1 MSEPQSIGGEQ
12 VPDPIPT
19 SRTDV
24 SKPGLV
30 IAVIALALALIGMIA
45 FPGPVGDDGAQGE
58 IGPQG
63 LTGDDGDDGNDGAQ
77 GPTGPQGLS
86 GVNGTDGVDG
96 VNGTD
101 GVDGVNGIACWD
113 LNGNGTG
120 DIPAEDINGDLVVD
134 VLDCTG
140 PQGLQGDPGPQ
151 GPSGVVTSAFATGFG
166 NDPTL
171 TTDFLAPY
179 VTVNVVSGQ
188 SVFVVSHKAFGSFS
202 PGGADSLRL
211 DICYRTAGSVVQPTT
226 VGGGIFDL
234 AVPQNTRIPM
244 GMSTIIGGLSTGSW
258 EVGLCGESTL
268 PANWNNNEYGYTSAI
283 VFQT

>member
-30 IAVIALALALIGMIA
+30 IAVIALALALIGMVA

-63 LTGDDGDDGNDGAQ
+63 LTGDDGDEGNDGAQ
-77 GPTGPQGLS
+77 GPAGPQGLS
-86 GVNGTDGVDG
+86 G

-140 PQGLQGDPGPQ
+140 AQGPDGPQ
-151 GPSGVVTSAFATGFG
+151 GPSGIVTSAFATGFG
-166 NDPTL
+166 NDPTA

-179 VTVNVVSGQ
+179 ATVNVVSGQ
-188 SVFVVSHKAFGSFS
+188 SVFVVSHKAFGSIS

-211 DICYRTAGSVVQPTT
+211 YICYRTAGSLVQPTT

-234 AVPQNTRIPM
+234 TVPQNTRIPM
-244 GMSTIIGGLSTGSW
+244 GMSTIIEGLSTGSW

-268 PANWNNNEYGYTSAI
+268 PANWNYNEYGYTSAI

>member
-1 MSEPQSIGGEQ
+1 MSEPRMYGNEPASEAPPAAPMPAP
-12 VPDPIPT
+12 VAPVATPPP
-19 SRTDV
+19 RTDV

-30 IAVIALALALIGMIA
+30 IAVIALALALIGMVA
-45 FPGPVGDDGAQGE
+45 FPGPVGEEGPSGEQGPEGPDGA
-58 IGPQG
+58 
-63 LTGDDGDDGNDGAQ
+63 DGAD
-77 GPTGPQGLS
+77 GT
-86 GVNGTDGVDG
+86 NGA
-96 VNGTD
+96 
-101 GVDGVNGIACWD
+101 DGVNGIACWD

-120 DIPAEDINGDLVVD
+120 DLPAEDINGDLVVD

-211 DICYRTAGSVVQPTT
+211 DICYRTAGSGVPPTT
-226 VGGGIFDL
+226 VGGGMFNL
-234 AVPQNTRIPM
+234 MVPQNTRIPM
-244 GMSTIIGGLSTGSW
+244 GMSTIIGDLSTGSW
-258 EVGLCGESTL
+258 EVGLCAESSL